1 MDVKESGLGCFGM
14 SRGGDVASGAGVGA
28 GAGDTLAD
36 DGVGKGTGWAD
47 VPVMVEAS
55 ASSEAA
61 GTAAGPGGGEEMTLS
76 GREREKPN
84 QEDREGVDLVARSV
98 FCGSAE
104 GNGTGASGSG
114 PVEATSDPPVDSSAG
129 AAGSRQISIGFGDSV
144 RSTGFVIV
152 PEFRSAFAAHNWKV
166 EAGVETCVREC

>member
-1 MDVKESGLGCFGM
+1 M
-14 SRGGDVASGAGVGA
+14 SV
-28 GAGDTLAD
+28 L
-36 DGVGKGTGWAD
+36 
-47 VPVMVEAS
+47 VEAS
-55 ASSEAA
+55 AGSEAA

-129 AAGSRQISIGFGDSV
+129 AAGSRRISIGFGDSV

-152 PEFRSAFAAHNWKV
+152 PEFWSAFAAHNWKV